1 MRKET
6 KGTRRMTD
14 DTMSVTAL
22 SIALGLTSTLI
33 GCLSLWIKANASDC
47 HTVDLC
53 WGAIRWSKGPLSPR
67 QSENKPVKLGGE
79 EKV

>member
-1 MRKET
+1 MCEKTNRT
-6 KGTRRMTD
+6 SIMS

-22 SIALGLTSTLI
+22 SIALGMTSVLI

-53 WGAIRWSKGPLSPR
+53 WGAVRWSKEPLSPR
-67 QSENKPVKLGGE
+67 QSEMAGDIR